1 MFTDK
6 DLAQLKSH
14 GIDAD
19 TIHHQ
24 LESFRQG
31 FPFLNIDRAAVVG
44 DGIRRLNPQE
54 QQTFRELFNAHRN
67 LLQIVKFVPA
77 SGAATRMFKEMFAF
91 LADGKPTPSVQ
102 EVVDNINRF
111 AFGARLK
118 QAAGDTTDAHRL
130 IDTMLSPKGL
140 GYGSAPK
147 ALVLFHRYA
156 DGNRTALEEHL
167 CEGALYAAGHNGE
180 VNIHFT
186 VSPEHQAAFEA
197 LVQEVLP
204 RYEQRYGVHYQISYS
219 CQRPS
224 TDTLAVGLDN
234 EPFREDDGRL
244 LLRPAGHGALLENLG
259 EIEADLIFIKNI
271 DNVTTDARKADTVRY
286 KEILA
291 GQLLALQ
298 AQCFD
303 YLKQLEESPVDAMT
317 LQTIEHF
324 LEQDLCLKLPDRLA
338 TLDAEGKRQWLID
351 RLHRPIRVCGMVRND
366 GEPGGGPY
374 WVKEADGSQSL
385 QIAESTQI
393 APEQKGLMAAAT
405 HFNPVDLVC
414 ATRDRHG
421 NRFDLSRYVDPQT
434 GFISEKSKNGRPLR
448 ALERPGLWNGSMAHW
463 NTVFVEV
470 PSTVFSPVKTVN
482 DLLRPEHQP
491 QA

>member
-14 GIDAD
+14 GIEEKVL
-19 TIHHQ
+19 TRQ
-24 LESFRQG
+24 LESFRRG
-31 FPFLNIDRAAVVG
+31 FPFLNIDRAAVAG

-54 QQTFRELFNAHRN
+54 QQTLREVFNARRN
-67 LLQIVKFVPA
+67 SLQIVKFVPA
-77 SGAATRMFKEMFAF
+77 SGAATRMFKDMFAF
-91 LADGKPTPSVQ
+91 LADGQQTRPVQ
-102 EVVDNINRF
+102 EVVKNLDRF
-111 AFGARLK
+111 AFGKDLK
-118 QAAGDTTDAHRL
+118 KAAGEKADAHQL
-130 IDTMLSPKGL
+130 IRTMLSPEGL

-147 ALVLFHRYA
+147 ALVLFHRYD

-167 CEGALYAAGHNGE
+167 CEGALYAAGKKGQ

-186 VSPEHQAAFEA
+186 VSPEHQAAFE
-197 LVQEVLP
+197 VRVRETLP
-204 RYEQRYGVHYQISYS
+204 RYEAAYGVHYQVSYS

-224 TDTLAVGLDN
+224 TDTLAVGPDN
-234 EPFREDDGRL
+234 EPFREADGSL

-259 EIEADLIFIKNI
+259 EIDADLIFIKNI

-291 GQLLALQ
+291 GQLLTLQ
-298 AQCFD
+298 AQCFG
-303 YLKQLEESPVDAMT
+303 YLTQLEESAMDEVL
-317 LQTIEHF
+317 LQTVGHF
-324 LEQDLCLKLPDRLA
+324 LEQELCLKLPDRFA
-338 TLDAEGKRQWLID
+338 GLDPESKRRWLID
-351 RLHRPIRVCGMVRND
+351 RLNRPIRVCGMVRNE

-374 WVKEADGSQSL
+374 WVKEKDGSQSL

-393 APEQKGLMAAAT
+393 APEQKGLMTAAT

-421 NRFDLSRYVDPQT
+421 KRFDLSQYVDPQT
-434 GFISEKSKNGRPLR
+434 GFISEKSKNGRPLK
-448 ALERPGLWNGSMAHW
+448 ALELPGLWNGSMARW

-470 PSTVFSPVKTVN
+470 PGTVFSPVKTVN